1 MASPAG
7 VRQKIAHFFHK
18 EIWSPA
24 RLTQPGPRGWTYA
37 TLRVI
42 SVTWTVFQESK
53 AASRA
58 AALSFSSLLGIGPLI
73 AIGVL
78 VGGFVLGQNNDPN
91 LVANKLSD
99 LIKLAAP
106 QLTQLETINSQQAA
120 AHAAAAPAA
129 GAPQIAV
136 DPKLVDLLNG
146 IISGAHSSSAGV
158 LGALTLILI
167 VLLLFKSIEDAFND
181 IWGVRLGRSLLMR
194 VVFYWTILT
203 LGAVLFFAAL
213 ALLGAGA
220 FINVFIERLP
230 GGAELLRVLRW
241 SLPAFSFTLLVVVL
255 TMFYRMIPNTLVLWR
270 VAFVGALLVAALLM
284 LNNFIAFLYVRR
296 VYLEK
301 SLYGSLGILP
311 VLMFGLYIF
320 WFYVLI
326 GGALTYALQNVH
338 LRNSQAAWKNLT
350 DTMRERLSLLVFLTI
365 CRRFHAALPPV
376 SVSQLSTFVKVPAQV
391 LNECLNRLADM
402 QLITAVRPADG
413 TPGTDPLYQPTR
425 PLSHL
430 NLREF
435 RRREDN
441 LGDAP
446 LGTGME
452 NLDPILQHYNAALDK
467 LGEQAFFQQSLE
479 QLFAEH
485 EFADSRPPFALG
497 EKPAAAPRR

>member
-1 MASPAG
+1 MASSAG

-18 EIWSPA
+18 EIWSQA
-24 RLTQPGPRGWTYA
+24 RLAQPGPLGWLYA

-42 SVTWTVFQESK
+42 SVTWTVFHESK

-73 AIGVL
+73 ALGVL
-78 VGGFVLGQNNDPN
+78 VGGFMLGQNNDPN
-91 LVANKLSD
+91 LVANMLSD

-106 QLTQLETINSQQAA
+106 QLAQLETINSQQAA
-120 AHAAAAPAA
+120 AHAAAAA

-158 LGALTLILI
+158 YGALTLILI

-194 VVFYWTILT
+194 VVFYWTILS
-203 LGAVLFFAAL
+203 LGAVLFFAAV
-213 ALLGAGA
+213 AMLGAGA

-255 TMFYRMIPNTLVLWR
+255 TMFYRVIPNTRVLWR
-270 VAFVGALLVAALLM
+270 VAFAGAVLVAALLM

-301 SLYGSLGILP
+301 SFYGSLGILP

-320 WFYVLI
+320 WFYVLV

-338 LRNSQAAWKNLT
+338 LRNSQAAWSQLT
-350 DTMRERLSLLVFLTI
+350 ESMRERLTLVVLLTI
-365 CRRFHAALPPV
+365 GRRFQACLPPV
-376 SVSQLSTFVKVPAQV
+376 TASQLGELLKVPTQI
-391 LNECLNRLADM
+391 LNECLNRLVQMDFVTT
-402 QLITAVRPADG
+402 LRPAAD
-413 TPGTDPLYQPTR
+413 TPATAHRYQPAC
-425 PLSHL
+425 PLSRI
-430 NLREF
+430 NLLEF
-435 RRREDN
+435 KTRDAN
-441 LGDAP
+441 LGDDP
-446 LGTGME
+446 VGQTLE
-452 NLDPILQHYNAALDK
+452 HIDPILPTYYAALGR
-467 LGEQAFFQQSLE
+467 LAEQEFFKKNLE
-479 QLFAEH
+479 QLFVEH
-485 EFADSRPPFALG
+485 AFDESRPPFALG
-497 EKPAAAPRR
+497 ERRAAK

>member
-24 RLTQPGPRGWTYA
+24 RLAHTGPLGWLYA

-42 SVTWTVFQESK
+42 SVTWTVFHESK

-73 AIGVL
+73 ALGVL
-78 VGGFVLGQNNDPN
+78 VGGFMLGQNNDPN
-91 LVANKLSD
+91 LVANMLSD

-106 QLTQLETINSQQAA
+106 QLAQLETINSQQAA
-120 AHAAAAPAA
+120 AHAAAAA

-158 LGALTLILI
+158 YGALTLILI

-181 IWGVRLGRSLLMR
+181 IWGVRLGRSLVMR
-194 VVFYWTILT
+194 VVFYWTILS
-203 LGAVLFFAAL
+203 LGAVLFFAAV
-213 ALLGAGA
+213 AMLGAGA

-255 TMFYRMIPNTLVLWR
+255 TMFYRVIPNTRVLWR
-270 VAFVGALLVAALLM
+270 VAFAGAVLVAALLM
-284 LNNFIAFLYVRR
+284 LNNFIAFMYVRR

-320 WFYVLI
+320 WFYVLV

-338 LRNSQAAWKNLT
+338 LRNSQAAWRNLS
-350 DTMRERLSLLVFLTI
+350 DSMRERLSLLVFLTI

-376 SVSQLSTFVKVPAQV
+376 SVSQLSDFVKVPSQV

-413 TPGTDPLYQPTR
+413 TPVADPLYQPMR

-435 RRREDN
+435 KRREDN
-441 LGDAP
+441 LGEDP
-446 LGTGME
+446 LGPTWE
-452 NLDPILQHYNAALDK
+452 NLDPILQHYNSSLDK

-485 EFADSRPPFALG
+485 ALDGSRPPFAMG
-497 EKPAAAPRR
+497 EKPAAALRR

>member
-1 MASPAG
+1 MASPAE
-7 VRQKIAHFFHK
+7 RRHKIADFFRK
-18 EIWSPA
+18 EIWLPA
-24 RLTQPGPRGWTYA
+24 NLQDNSPRGWVYA
-37 TLRVI
+37 GLRVLT
-42 SVTWTVFQESK
+42 VTWTAFHETK

-58 AALSFSSLLGIGPLI
+58 AALSFSSLLGLGPLI

-78 VGGFVLGQNNDPN
+78 IGGFMLGQHNDPN
-91 LVANKLSD
+91 LVANKLSE

-106 QLTQLETINSQQAA
+106 QLAQLETINTQQAA
-120 AHAAAAPAA
+120 AARAGTSPGTPAA
-129 GAPQIAV
+129 HIEV
-136 DPKLVDLLNG
+136 DPKLVDLINS
-146 IISGAHSSSAGV
+146 IITGAHSSSAGV
-158 LGALTLILI
+158 WGALTLIFI

-203 LGAVLFFAAL
+203 LGAVLFFASL

-220 FINVFIERLP
+220 FINVFLEKLP
-230 GGAELLRVLRW
+230 GGTELLQVLRW

-255 TMFYRMIPNTLVLWR
+255 TVFYRVIPNTRVLWR
-270 VAFVGALLVAALLM
+270 VAFAGALLVALLLL

-296 VYLEK
+296 VYLER

-338 LRNSQAAWKNLT
+338 LRNSQAAWKSLT
-350 DTMRERLSLLVFLTI
+350 EAMRERLSLVVFLTI
-365 CRRFHAALPPV
+365 CRRFHACLPPV

-402 QLITAVRPADG
+402 QLISALRPP
-413 TPGTDPLYQPTR
+413 PGSPVTDPVYQPTR
-425 PLSHL
+425 PLSHVT
-430 NLREF
+430 LREF
-435 RRREDN
+435 KQLEDH
-441 LGDAP
+441 LG
-446 LGTGME
+446 E
-452 NLDPILQHYNAALDK
+452 NPVGVTLDHLDPILEHYNAALDRASDQ
-467 LGEQAFFQQSLE
+467 EFFQKSLE

-485 EFADSRPPFALG
+485 EFDDSRPPFAMG
-497 EKPAAAPRR
+497 EKPRR